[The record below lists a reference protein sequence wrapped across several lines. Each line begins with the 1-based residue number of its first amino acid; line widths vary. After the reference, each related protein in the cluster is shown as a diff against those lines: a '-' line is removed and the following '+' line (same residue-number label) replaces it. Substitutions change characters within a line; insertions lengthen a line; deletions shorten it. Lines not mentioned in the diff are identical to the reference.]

1 MLKHKGGLHNAAIMR
16 PLRRAPGAI
25 PTRQPWS
32 AGWRP
37 VARADRAGRAR
48 QVKIYSHSPEGVVT
62 VKFRSADAAAQC
74 LALMAGRFFGGR
86 RLVAELWDGVAT
98 WHAAKPKETP
108 EEQAARLEAFARAL
122 EAGKAG
128 GAEGGAEGGK
138 EGGTHGG
145 AEGGAEGPKEGGAE
159 GGAAGPKEGAME
171 GVVEGEREEGIA

>member
-1 MLKHKGGLHNAAIMR
+1 MQPSCDPCAERQEPSRPGSPGQQAGG
-16 PLRRAPGAI
+16 RR
-25 PTRQPWS
+25 
-32 AGWRP
+32 
-37 VARADRAGRAR
+37 ARADRAGRAR

-128 GAEGGAEGGK
+128 GA
-138 EGGTHGG
+138 
-145 AEGGAEGPKEGGAE
+145 
-159 GGAAGPKEGAME
+159 
-171 GVVEGEREEGIA
+171 